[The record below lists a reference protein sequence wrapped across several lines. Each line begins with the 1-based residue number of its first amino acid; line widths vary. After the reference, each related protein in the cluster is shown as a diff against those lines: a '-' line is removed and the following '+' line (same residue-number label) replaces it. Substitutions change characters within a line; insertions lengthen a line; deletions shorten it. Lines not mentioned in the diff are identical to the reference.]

1 MRNVGKVSGK
11 SRAALG
17 KNMSRDDDDGERGRG
32 EPIDVEYEP
41 AYREGGR
48 GGIGLGT
55 AAVLALV
62 AAGVGAAGG
71 AVAPRVPA
79 IQSAL
84 DTVIAPV
91 SASGATGAPPEAAG
105 SLDQRLDAIEAV
117 INAPL
122 AVAAS
127 GEAGDAGTAARVFAL
142 QSGLRDVE
150 TRLGAMP
157 STAEVQALVTEVRRL
172 QEELPAVA
180 AEARSAAT
188 AARASYAVVA
198 AAEAARSSGP
208 FEQAHAALATLL
220 PNDPNVAA
228 LAPLARSG
236 APTRIELRDSF
247 ERLDTEIIRA
257 SRQSQ
262 AGAGFWGRIQAAL
275 AQWIVIRRA
284 GAGDTPEGIVER
296 ASNALNGDRL
306 AEAIEEL
313 NSLPEAPKR
322 VAQPWINNA
331 QRRLEIDQ
339 RLAAIRQELSRS

>member
-1 MRNVGKVSGK
+1 
-11 SRAALG
+11 
-17 KNMSRDDDDGERGRG
+17 MSRDDDDGERGRA

-41 AYREGGR
+41 AYRGEER
-48 GGIGLGT
+48 RGIGGGT
-55 AAVLALV
+55 ALVLAIV

-84 DTVIAPV
+84 DSSFPT
-91 SASGATGAPPEAAG
+91 SAESGQTPANPESAAA
-105 SLDQRLDAIEAV
+105 LDARLDAIEALV
-117 INAPL
+117 NTPL

-127 GEAGDAGTAARVFAL
+127 GEAGDAGTAARVIAL
-142 QSGLRDVE
+142 QAGLRDVE
-150 TRLGAMP
+150 TRLGTLP
-157 STAEVQALVTEVRRL
+157 SSQEVTALVAEVRRL

-180 AEARSAAT
+180 AEARAAAT

-198 AAEAARSSGP
+198 AAEASRSSGP
-208 FEQAHAALATLL
+208 FEQAHAALAALL

-228 LAPLARSG
+228 LAPLARTG

-247 ERLDTEIIRA
+247 GRLDNEIIRA
-257 SRQSQ
+257 ARQSQ

-275 AQWIVIRRA
+275 AQWIVIRQA
-284 GAGDTPEGIVER
+284 GSGDTPEGIVER
-296 ASNALNGDRL
+296 AENYLAADRL
-306 AEAIEEL
+306 GDAIQEL
-313 NSLPEAPKR
+313 NRLPPAPKR
-322 VAQPWINNA
+322 VAQAWINDA

>member
-1 MRNVGKVSGK
+1 
-11 SRAALG
+11 
-17 KNMSRDDDDGERGRG
+17 MSRDDDERD

-41 AYREGGR
+41 AYRDEPR
-48 GGIGLGT
+48 GGIGGGT
-55 AAVLALV
+55 ALALALV

-79 IQSAL
+79 VQSAL
-84 DTVIAPV
+84 DSAFPVNAESAAAAP
-91 SASGATGAPPEAAG
+91 SALGTAE
-105 SLDQRLDAIEAV
+105 LDQRLDAIEAI
-117 INAPL
+117 INTPL
-122 AVAAS
+122 SVAAS
-127 GEAGDAGTAARVFAL
+127 DNAGDAGTAARVFAI
-142 QSGLRDVE
+142 QAGLRDVE
-150 TRLGAMP
+150 NRLGNMP
-157 STAEVQALVTEVRRL
+157 SSQEVQALVAEVRRL

-228 LAPLARSG
+228 LEPLSRTG
-236 APTRIELRDSF
+236 APTRVELRDQF
-247 ERLDTEIIRA
+247 ARLDNEIVRA
-257 SRQSQ
+257 ARQSQ

-275 AQWIVIRRA
+275 AQWIVVRRA
-284 GAGDTPEGIVER
+284 SAGGDTPDDIVAR
-296 ASNALNGDRL
+296 AQQLLDADRL
-306 AEAIEEL
+306 GDAIQEL
-313 NSLPEAPKR
+313 NRLPPAPKR
-322 VAQPWINNA
+322 VAQPWITNA